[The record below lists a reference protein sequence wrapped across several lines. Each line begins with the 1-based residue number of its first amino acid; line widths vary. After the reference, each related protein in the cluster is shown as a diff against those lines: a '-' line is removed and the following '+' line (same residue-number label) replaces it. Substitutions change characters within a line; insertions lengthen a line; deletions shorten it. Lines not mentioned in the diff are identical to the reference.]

1 MRVTPMR
8 SSPKH
13 SGVRSLLFF
22 ALVRGLRCHE
32 GKLLLHS
39 RGNRTVRKCQ
49 SHLDREIF
57 KWAVGGHS
65 EAARGAGPLG
75 FALIRIMQTEGREK
89 RTTDKVNYGPTN
101 DKNTNL

>member
-1 MRVTPMR
+1 MNNDGERKDKSAPNDWCV
-8 SSPKH
+8 
-13 SGVRSLLFF
+13 
-22 ALVRGLRCHE
+22 AI
-32 GKLLLHS
+32 
-39 RGNRTVRKCQ
+39 TVG
-49 SHLDREIF
+49 SIF